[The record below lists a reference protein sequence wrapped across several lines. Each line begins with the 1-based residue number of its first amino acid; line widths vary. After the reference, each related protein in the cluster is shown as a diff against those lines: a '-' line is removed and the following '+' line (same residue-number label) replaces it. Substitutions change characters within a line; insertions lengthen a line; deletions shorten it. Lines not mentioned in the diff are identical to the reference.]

1 VVLSQAGASLHER
14 QLRGSGGRGEWDQS
28 ESNSI
33 RRLTPSDVSSWE
45 GVHLTRKNRGR
56 SKRDY
61 AGTLGTPTTLRQN
74 QSSSREWNSEVYHRL
89 SGPQVSW
96 GKKVLSRL
104 RLRGDEAVLDAGCGT
119 GRLTAELLDALP
131 RGRVVGIDLSQNML
145 RSAREHLAQFKRRGN
160 LVPNLVLCDLL
171 SLPFEATFDGIV
183 STAAFHWVLDHDRLF
198 ANLRRALVPGGWLE
212 AQCGGGPNVVCLR
225 ERANEL
231 AAAPRFASF
240 FAGFREPWLFQNA
253 ESAAQTLLRTG
264 FVEVET
270 SIEAAPT
277 LLDSAEQYNE
287 FVRNIILWRHLENI
301 PSEQLR
307 GEFMA
312 ELTDRASADNP
323 PFLLDYWRL
332 NLRGRAG

>member
-1 VVLSQAGASLHER
+1 MTV
-14 QLRGSGGRGEWDQS
+14 
-28 ESNSI
+28 
-33 RRLTPSDVSSWE
+33 T
-45 GVHLTRKNRGR
+45 
-56 SKRDY
+56 
-61 AGTLGTPTTLRQN
+61 QN
-74 QSSSREWNSEVYHRL
+74 QSSSREWNSDVYHRL

-96 GKKVLSRL
+96 GKKVLARL

-145 RSAREHLAQFKRRGN
+145 RSAREHLAHFNGRAS
-160 LVPNLVLCDLL
+160 LALCDLL
-171 SLPFEATFDGIV
+171 RLPFVVCFDGIV

-212 AQCGGGPNVVCLR
+212 AQCGGGPNVAAQR
-225 ERANEL
+225 KRADEL
-231 AAAPRFASF
+231 AATPKFASF
-240 FAGFREPWLFQNA
+240 FVGFREPWFFQNA
-253 ESAAQTLLRTG
+253 EGAAQTLQRAG

-277 LLDSAEQYNE
+277 ILDSAGQYNE
-287 FVRNIILWRHLENI
+287 FVRNIILRRHLENI

-307 GEFMA
+307 AEFMA
-312 ELTDRASADNP
+312 ELTDRASVDEP
-323 PFLLDYWRL
+323 PFSIDYWRL